1 MATKKMVLTSDGK
14 NNLEKELNVLKSEAR
29 PNVAL
34 KLKEARLQGDLSE
47 NAEYDSAKEE
57 QATIENRIL
66 EIENILKNS
75 EIVNI
80 LDLDKNK
87 IRFGSKLKLLD
98 LELDEE
104 IKFMIVGSAESSP
117 LDGKISNE
125 SPLGKSLIGKR
136 KGEIVE
142 ISAPS
147 GNLKYK
153 IISIL

>member
-1 MATKKMVLTSDGK
+1 MVLTSDGK